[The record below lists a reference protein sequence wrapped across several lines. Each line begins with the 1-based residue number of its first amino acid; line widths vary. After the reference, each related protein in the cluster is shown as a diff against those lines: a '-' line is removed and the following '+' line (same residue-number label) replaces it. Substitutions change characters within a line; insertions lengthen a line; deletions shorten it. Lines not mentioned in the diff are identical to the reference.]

1 MPFFYDRKESHE
13 DIVIVFKYWP
23 VFYIILLLAFIGMP
37 FLKLDPKWDVLLGT
51 LIFLFF
57 IVWLLGHRKA
67 NKEVRKAMKNGMVEA
82 SGSKFSFKNPM
93 KFRIKK

>member
-1 MPFFYDRKESHE
+1 MPFFYHRKESHE
-13 DIVIVFKYWP
+13 DIVIIFKYWP
-23 VFYIILLLAFIGMP
+23 VFYIILLLAIIGVP
-37 FLKLDPKWDVLLGT
+37 LLKLDPKWDLLVVTVL
-51 LIFLFF
+51 FLFL

-67 NKEVRKAMKNGMVEA
+67 NKEVRKAMKNGIVEV